1 MNLNELK
8 KRHISELQEL
18 ANSLGLEL
26 TRARKQDIIFAL
38 LKDHAKKGED
48 ISGSGV
54 LEILPAGGTPWP
66 GAQRSGHRR
75 R

>member
-26 TRARKQDIIFAL
+26 TRARKQMIIMGVPQLLAL
-38 LKDHAKKGED
+38 NPIYQKLLNFIKMKADFTY
-48 ISGSGV
+48 I
-54 LEILPAGGTPWP
+54 
-66 GAQRSGHRR
+66 RSN
-75 R
+75 